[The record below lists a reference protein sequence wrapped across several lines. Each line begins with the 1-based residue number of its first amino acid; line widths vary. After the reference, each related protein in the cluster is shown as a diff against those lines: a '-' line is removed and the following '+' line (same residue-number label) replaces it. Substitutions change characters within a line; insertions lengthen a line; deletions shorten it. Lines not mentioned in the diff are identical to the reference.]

1 MPHDVTEAP
10 GVALVRPPGPRL
22 AEGLVTHIDRR
33 PVDVALARRQHE
45 AYTAALAA
53 AGWRIHRVPPADDL
67 PDAVFVEDTVVVA
80 DGLAVL
86 GRCGAPQRRAEVAGT
101 ERAVRELGL
110 RIERIEAPATLD
122 GGDVLQVGDTVYVGL
137 SGRTNEEGV
146 RRLAALL
153 GPLGRRVVPV
163 RVAGALHLKSA
174 MTALPD
180 GTLIGMPDLV
190 DASALPGLRA
200 APEPA
205 GSHVVVLGEEHVLL
219 AASAPR
225 TATMLRAEGLRV
237 TVVDITEFEALE
249 GCVTCLSVL
258 VPGRPPHRSRG
269 EARAGDAGRA
279 VPGPDGRGVGKPP
292 AP

>member
-1 MPHDVTEAP
+1 MPPDVTESP

-33 PVDVALARRQHE
+33 PVDVGLARRQHE
-45 AYTAALAA
+45 DYTAALAA
-53 AGWRIHRVPPADDL
+53 AGWRIRQVQPADDL
-67 PDAVFVEDTVVVA
+67 PDAVFIEDTVIVV
-80 DGLAVL
+80 DGVAVL
-86 GRCGAPQRRAEVAGT
+86 GRSGAPRRRAEIAGT
-101 ERAVRELGL
+101 EQAVRELGL
-110 RIERIEAPATLD
+110 RVERIEAPATLD

-137 SGRTNEEGV
+137 SGRTNEEAICQ
-146 RRLAALL
+146 LAAML
-153 GPLGRRVVPV
+153 GALGRRVVPV

-190 DASALPGLRA
+190 DTSALPGLRA

-205 GSHVVVLGEEHVLL
+205 GSHVVVLGEDHVLL

-225 TATMLRAEGLRV
+225 TAKMLRAEGLRV

-258 VPGRPPHRSRG
+258 IG
-269 EARAGDAGRA
+269 
-279 VPGPDGRGVGKPP
+279 
-292 AP
+292 